1 MASLLT
7 SAQLAQLRVQF
18 TRADK
23 TGAGSL
29 SAAQVAALMR
39 VALAGPEGG
48 DAAGAGG
55 SGGTARP
62 TLSELEVADLLSE
75 VDVGTEGGEGR
86 ADFEEFVHLFCR
98 RFAAP
103 PPPVLPGSGGGGSN
117 DAASGSASASLLR
130 GPDLSEL
137 KAAFAALDLDG
148 DELLS
153 AADLHRALAQLAG
166 EQFDRAEIEAMVRE
180 VDTTGR
186 GKITL
191 ADFLAAL
198 TPA

>member
-1 MASLLT
+1 MSSLLT
-7 SAQLAQLRVQF
+7 SAQLAQLRLHF

-29 SAAQVAALMR
+29 SAAQVAALLR
-39 VALAGPEGG
+39 VALAGAESAEGT
-48 DAAGAGG
+48 GAP
-55 SGGTARP
+55 AV

-103 PPPVLPGSGGGGSN
+103 PAPVLPGASAP
-117 DAASGSASASLLR
+117 DTASGSTSASLLR
-130 GPDLSEL
+130 APELAEL
-137 KAAFAALDLDG
+137 KSAFAALDLDRDG
-148 DELLS
+148 LLS
-153 AADLHRALAQLAG
+153 ARELQQVLREQAG
-166 EQFDRAEIEAMVRE
+166 EALELAEVEAMIRE
-180 VDTTGR
+180 VDTTGK